1 MNLQNLPIPA
11 RLRPFFTPRF
21 IKFGLVGASGV
32 VVNMAALWLGLR
44 LGLRSTAASAWAIE
58 ISILTNFVINE
69 AWTFRELRPGTLGG
83 RVLRFQLV
91 SLVGAVMQ
99 FGVFLMGNIAAL
111 AWLEGGDAV
120 AQYFAGVDPAWMRYL
135 RRPVVSP
142 PEVGGWVYVSQLV
155 GIVVATAWNFLANLK
170 WTWGRSEGSANS
182 ADQ

>member
-1 MNLQNLPIPA
+1 VNLQDLPIPA

-32 VVNMAALWLGLR
+32 VVNMAVLWMGLR

-69 AWTFRELRPGTLGG
+69 AWTFSELRPGTLGG

-111 AWLEGGDAV
+111 AWLEGGSAV
-120 AQYFAGVDPAWMRYL
+120 EAYFAGAEPAWDRYL
-135 RRPVVSP
+135 RRPVVAP
-142 PEVGGWVYVSQLV
+142 PEVGAWVYASQLV

-170 WTWGRSEGSANS
+170 WTWGR
-182 ADQ
+182 ADQSS